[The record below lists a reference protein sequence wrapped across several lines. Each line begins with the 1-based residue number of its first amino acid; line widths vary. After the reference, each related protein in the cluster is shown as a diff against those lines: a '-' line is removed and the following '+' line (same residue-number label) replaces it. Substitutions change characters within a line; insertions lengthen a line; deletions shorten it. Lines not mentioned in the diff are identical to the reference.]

1 MSSTQPVIK
10 QINWLSLIPQLIVM
24 VILIYIYYLIK
35 VSDPVIYGVC
45 TYLVLSVLL
54 RQIVPIYHR
63 KGITYYKAKQYEK
76 AIVEFEKS
84 FEFFMKHRWIDKNRF
99 IVLLSSSRVS
109 YLEMSLINIAFC
121 YGQLGDGKKS
131 KECYEK
137 ALSEFPHSQMAITAL
152 KMLDAGK
159 SAE

>member
-131 KECYEK
+131 KEWYEK